1 VPLALHRQLYRGGYK
16 TVLTC
21 GDIKDCPSDSQVH
34 WLACNA
40 AIIVTK
46 LLESHLFRRD
56 YLRMPCPSSATSQQ
70 FDMVV
75 CCRLLIKVLS
85 ESAVHM
91 CTHQQNSVD
100 ELNGKTSQM
109 RAIFLSSL
117 VRGATIEMQQ
127 HLMLRKCRR
136 EVLSV
141 TCPTTSYFSWNLV
154 SQSCRT
160 PNWCFVRSSRL
171 PLQSSS
177 TNDILANALLT
188 SLPAKI

>member
-1 VPLALHRQLYRGGYK
+1 VVPLALHRQLYRGGYK

-85 ESAVHM
+85 EVPRKIRSGGTGDAEHFSSTFAQHEMLLHLNRGTSHQATQENGTHLACLAIQLINRILLM
-91 CTHQQNSVD
+91 CAHVYST
-100 ELNGKTSQM
+100 
-109 RAIFLSSL
+109 
-117 VRGATIEMQQ
+117 
-127 HLMLRKCRR
+127 
-136 EVLSV
+136 
-141 TCPTTSYFSWNLV
+141 
-154 SQSCRT
+154 CRT